1 MVRKKRF
8 SWKAFLVCVCEGAYG
23 GIPSVFRQDVVHRAL
38 YVGDTLKDV
47 LMFMR
52 KVCLVVGLWR
62 IMYLESLWVFIL

>member
-8 SWKAFLVCVCEGAYG
+8 SWRAFLVCVCEGAYG
-23 GIPSVFRQDVVHRAL
+23 GIPSVFRQDVVHRVL

-52 KVCLVVGLWR
+52 KVCLVVGLWC
-62 IMYLESLWVFIL
+62 IMYLESLSVFIL